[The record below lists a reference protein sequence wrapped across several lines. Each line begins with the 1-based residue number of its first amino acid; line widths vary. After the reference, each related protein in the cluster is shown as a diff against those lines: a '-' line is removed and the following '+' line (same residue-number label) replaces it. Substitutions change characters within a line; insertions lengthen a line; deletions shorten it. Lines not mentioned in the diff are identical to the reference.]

1 MQVAGGAP
9 MPKAPDGTAGSWQLV
24 IARSTDPYLRIPAGG
39 SWAVYSGAMWVSGV
53 IDTDGYA
60 SVYAGGTVI
69 GPVILYASGRQSAL
83 VYKINNS
90 SHVSS
95 VRDDKDWQRHDIL
108 TRKDGSYVITVNGLP
123 YHVPNEGYYAD
134 LWTRVDAFAKANSA
148 QVKEDTSSAPEPSED
163 ERIALYRQN
172 KLQEFKQV
180 MRDIDVAL
188 VRPMSQM
195 LSRATAISTLAVNA
209 EPDSKATA
217 SDAAI
222 FAALQEAQVQNRAL
236 REQALSA
243 QSIEEIEAITPIT
256 SDKALTKT
264 LQDLE

>member
-1 MQVAGGAP
+1 M
-9 MPKAPDGTAGSWQLV
+9 
-24 IARSTDPYLRIPAGG
+24 
-39 SWAVYSGAMWVSGV
+39 
-53 IDTDGYA
+53 
-60 SVYAGGTVI
+60 
-69 GPVILYASGRQSAL
+69 
-83 VYKINNS
+83 
-90 SHVSS
+90 
-95 VRDDKDWQRHDIL
+95 
-108 TRKDGSYVITVNGLP
+108 ITVNALP

-188 VRPMSQM
+188 
-195 LSRATAISTLAVNA
+195 
-209 EPDSKATA
+209 
-217 SDAAI
+217 
-222 FAALQEAQVQNRAL
+222 
-236 REQALSA
+236 SA

-264 LQDLE
+264 LQALE